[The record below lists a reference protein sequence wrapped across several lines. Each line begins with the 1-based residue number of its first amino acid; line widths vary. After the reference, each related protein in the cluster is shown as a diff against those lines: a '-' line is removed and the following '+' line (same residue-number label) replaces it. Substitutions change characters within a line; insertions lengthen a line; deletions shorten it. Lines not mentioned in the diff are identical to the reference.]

1 MRGKNAQIY
10 GGLIPRKSIKSRDF
24 NDTLLPN
31 LPTQNCLPSSYH
43 HTLGREKLLILPGSI
58 FSEICFPQQ
67 QKGVKEI
74 LTCFVKIQSENM
86 KMTWKIRFFI
96 FTVL

>member
-1 MRGKNAQIY
+1 MLKFMVVLFLENPSNLGI
-10 GGLIPRKSIKSRDF
+10 F

-74 LTCFVKIQSENM
+74 LTCFAKIQSENM